1 MSHEDQE
8 RRKEEMRRGGVEE
21 GRSRGVE
28 EEGKEE
34 VWREEERTQ
43 EKMRGGGV
51 KDRRSGGEEEGRGRS
66 EEEKRGAL
74 AR

>member
-1 MSHEDQE
+1 M
-8 RRKEEMRRGGVEE
+8 
-21 GRSRGVE
+21 
-28 EEGKEE
+28 
-34 VWREEERTQ
+34 WREEERTQ

-51 KDRRSGGEEEGRGRS
+51 KERTSGGEEEGRGRG

>member
-1 MSHEDQE
+1 MRI
-8 RRKEEMRRGGVEE
+8 RREEKMWRGGVEE

-28 EEGKEE
+28 EEGKED

-51 KDRRSGGEEEGRGRS
+51 KERSGGEDEGRGRGQ
-66 EEEKRGAL
+66 EEKRGAL